1 MKLFIIVSAVSGL
14 VIGLWIIGRLTSA
27 FRLFQVTRSA
37 SDHSFKTG
45 AFFFISNLKKPRRF
59 DLISYKAV
67 VPPAGLTILTHRL
80 CGMPGDTLEIKAGV
94 LYVNGR
100 EADGPLPLRHIYRIQ
115 TKDSRD
121 IGYDQRQSYT
131 IPPYTNTLYVVLEDK
146 RVEREQLKGER
157 YLLPPGLRDE
167 DIFLIYKK
175 NWNKDHFG
183 PLRVPEGKWFV
194 LGDNRSNAIDSR
206 YRGFIDPSTF
216 VGSVLWK

>member
-1 MKLFIIVSAVSGL
+1 
-14 VIGLWIIGRLTSA
+14 
-27 FRLFQVTRSA
+27 
-37 SDHSFKTG
+37 
-45 AFFFISNLKKPRRF
+45 
-59 DLISYKAV
+59 
-67 VPPAGLTILTHRL
+67 
-80 CGMPGDTLEIKAGV
+80 MPGDTLEIKAGV